1 MGQGGEGVMG
11 VGSLQLGDMASI
23 VRAGTNG
30 RRTLTWFW
38 PSQPAHNIYVSL
50 VMEALA
56 SWSQVMIMLGLGPMH
71 SAQLILDVLGSAAT
85 LRYLDMRTRHIRHH
99 MHGDTNATDT
109 WSISQIFKF
118 YLLLI
123 TKLPL
128 IH

>member
-56 SWSQVMIMLGLGPMH
+56 SWSQVMIMLGL
-71 SAQLILDVLGSAAT
+71 V
-85 LRYLDMRTRHIRHH
+85 HI
-99 MHGDTNATDT
+99 TN
-109 WSISQIFKF
+109 I
-118 YLLLI
+118 
-123 TKLPL
+123 
-128 IH
+128 